1 MADPKE
7 LRQTVIETR
16 AEAQKAFHEAH
27 ERWDV
32 KPGGATEG
40 EEAWSPRE
48 VAQHMI
54 GAEWYFTN
62 LVVQACGAPAM
73 ERPKLDVT
81 TPGDAAA
88 TYTRVGA
95 ANDAML
101 RHVSQDDLSKTI
113 DTKTPL
119 GEAPVEKIIDL
130 LVHHGRDHIEQ
141 LRAACV

>member
-7 LRQTVIETR
+7 LRQSVVETR

-27 ERWDV
+27 DTWDV
-32 KPGGATEG
+32 KPGGAAEG
-40 EEAWSPRE
+40 EEAWCPRE

-62 LVVQACGAPAM
+62 LIVQACGAPAM
-73 ERPKLDVT
+73 ERPQIEVA

-88 TYTRVGA
+88 TYTRIGA

-101 RHVSQDDLSKTI
+101 RHLSQDDLSKTI
-113 DTKTPL
+113 ETKTPL
-119 GEAPVEKIIDL
+119 GEASVERIVGL
-130 LVHHGRDHIEQ
+130 MVGHGRDHIEQ